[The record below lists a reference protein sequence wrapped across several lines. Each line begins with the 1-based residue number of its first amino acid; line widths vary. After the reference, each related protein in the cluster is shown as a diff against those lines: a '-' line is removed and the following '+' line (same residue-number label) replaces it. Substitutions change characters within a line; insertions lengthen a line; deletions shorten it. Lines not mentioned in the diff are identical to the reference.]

1 MDYVIK
7 TTVYLKDMNDFPIMN
22 EIYKA
27 FFGASKPARSTVEV
41 SGLPKNV
48 KVEIDAIAYMVK
60 KKRH

>member
-7 TTVYLKDMNDFPIMN
+7 TTVYLKDMSNFAKMN
-22 EIYKA
+22 EVYNA

-60 KKRH
+60 KKRY